1 MIKFSNEV
9 NLLNK
14 IIKEWLPV
22 VIIIALIFLARMFV
36 FSPVKVEGHSMD
48 PTLHDKQ
55 RLVTSKISNLDRQDI
70 ITTKEPDNQNMYVV
84 KRIIGLPGD
93 HVQMK
98 NNVLTINGKEYAEP
112 YLDEFKE
119 KFKKDKLNEEYSYNT
134 AFQEQA
140 ANAESFTNDFEGT
153 VPKNQYFVLGDNR
166 LISKDSRIFG
176 FVDKSLIQGKV
187 VVRFWP
193 LNEIKL
199 F

>member
-98 NNVLTINGKEYAEP
+98 NNVLTINGKEYANRILMNLRKSSKRTSLMRNIP
-112 YLDEFKE
+112 IILRFRNKQ
-119 KFKKDKLNEEYSYNT
+119 LML
-134 AFQEQA
+134 
-140 ANAESFTNDFEGT
+140 T
-153 VPKNQYFVLGDNR
+153 VLPTILK
-166 LISKDSRIFG
+166 
-176 FVDKSLIQGKV
+176 
-187 VVRFWP
+187 
-193 LNEIKL
+193 
-199 F
+199 

>member
-1 MIKFSNEV
+1 M
-9 NLLNK
+9 NK

-48 PTLHDKQ
+48 PTLRDKQ

-112 YLDEFKE
+112 YLDEFKK

-134 AFQEQA
+134 AFQEQV
-140 ANAESFTNDFEGT
+140 ANADSFTNDFEVT
-153 VPKNQYFVLGDNR
+153 VPKNRYFVLGDNR

>member
-112 YLDEFKE
+112 YLDEFKK

-134 AFQEQA
+134 AFQEQV
-140 ANAESFTNDFEGT
+140 ANADSFTNDFEVT
-153 VPKNQYFVLGDNR
+153 VPKNRYFVLGDNR

>member
-98 NNVLTINGKEYAEP
+98 NNVLTINGK
-112 YLDEFKE
+112 
-119 KFKKDKLNEEYSYNT
+119 NT
-134 AFQEQA
+134 PNHILMNLRKSSKRTSLMRNIPIILRFRNKQLML
-140 ANAESFTNDFEGT
+140 T
-153 VPKNQYFVLGDNR
+153 VLPTILK
-166 LISKDSRIFG
+166 
-176 FVDKSLIQGKV
+176 
-187 VVRFWP
+187 
-193 LNEIKL
+193 
-199 F
+199 

>member
-14 IIKEWLPV
+14 IIKEWIPV

-112 YLDEFKE
+112 YLDEFKK

-134 AFQEQA
+134 AFQEQV
-140 ANAESFTNDFEGT
+140 ANADSFTNDFEVT
-153 VPKNQYFVLGDNR
+153 VPKNRYFVLGDNR

>member
-1 MIKFSNEV
+1 M
-9 NLLNK
+9 NK

-98 NNVLTINGKEYAEP
+98 NNVLTINGKEYANRILMNLRKSSKRTSLMRNIP
-112 YLDEFKE
+112 IILRFRNKQ
-119 KFKKDKLNEEYSYNT
+119 LML
-134 AFQEQA
+134 
-140 ANAESFTNDFEGT
+140 T
-153 VPKNQYFVLGDNR
+153 VLPTILK
-166 LISKDSRIFG
+166 
-176 FVDKSLIQGKV
+176 
-187 VVRFWP
+187 
-193 LNEIKL
+193 
-199 F
+199 

>member
-1 MIKFSNEV
+1 
-9 NLLNK
+9 
-14 IIKEWLPV
+14 
-22 VIIIALIFLARMFV
+22 MFV

-48 PTLHDKQ
+48 PTLHDNQ
-55 RLVTSKISNLDRQDI
+55 RLITSKISNLDRQDI
-70 ITTKEPDNQNMYVV
+70 ITTKEPDNQNIYVV

-93 HVQMK
+93 HVEMK
-98 NNVLTINGKEYAEP
+98 NNTLMINGKKYEEP
-112 YLDEFKE
+112 YLNAFKE
-119 KFKKDKLNEEYSYNT
+119 KFTKDKLFDEYSYNT

-140 ANAESFTNDFEGT
+140 ANATSFTNDFNVT
-153 VPKNQYFVLGDNR
+153 VPKNQYFVMGDNR

-187 VVRFWP
+187 ILRFWP

>member
-1 MIKFSNEV
+1 MIKFSNE
-9 NLLNK
+9 NK

-55 RLVTSKISNLDRQDI
+55 RLVTSKISNLDLQDI

-140 ANAESFTNDFEGT
+140 ANADSFTNDFEVT

>member
-1 MIKFSNEV
+1 M
-9 NLLNK
+9 NK

-112 YLDEFKE
+112 YLDEFKK

-140 ANAESFTNDFEGT
+140 ANADSFTNDFEVT
-153 VPKNQYFVLGDNR
+153 VPKTQYFVLGDNR

>member
-70 ITTKEPDNQNMYVV
+70 ITTKEPDNQNMYVANHRLTWRSCADE
-84 KRIIGLPGD
+84 KQCTYNQRQRIRR
-93 HVQMK
+93 
-98 NNVLTINGKEYAEP
+98 
-112 YLDEFKE
+112 
-119 KFKKDKLNEEYSYNT
+119 
-134 AFQEQA
+134 
-140 ANAESFTNDFEGT
+140 T
-153 VPKNQYFVLGDNR
+153 V
-166 LISKDSRIFG
+166 S
-176 FVDKSLIQGKV
+176 
-187 VVRFWP
+187 
-193 LNEIKL
+193 
-199 F
+199 

>member
-1 MIKFSNEV
+1 M
-9 NLLNK
+9 NK
-14 IIKEWLPV
+14 VIKEWLPV
-22 VIIIALIFLARMFV
+22 VVIIALIFLARMFV

-48 PTLHDKQ
+48 PSLHDKQ

-70 ITTKEPDNQNMYVV
+70 ITTKEPDNQNLYVV

-93 HVQMK
+93 HVEMK
-98 NNVLTINGKEYAEP
+98 NNVLTINGKEYDEP

-119 KFKKDKLNEEYSYNT
+119 KFKKDKLFDEYSYNS

-140 ANAESFTNDFEGT
+140 ANANSFTNDFEVT
-153 VPKNQYFVLGDNR
+153 VPNNQYFVLGDNR

-187 VVRFWP
+187 VLRFWP